1 MPAPPFL
8 VKISAALCLRFIY
21 LTVDLI
27 GGKPVLRVCQT
38 VDLALFHYDDAIRIL
53 HAGDTLGDDQL
64 RRIRDLLP
72 KCPSD
77 LASVAVSTALYCRQ

>member
-1 MPAPPFL
+1 MCA
-8 VKISAALCLRFIY
+8 KS
-21 LTVDLI
+21 
-27 GGKPVLRVCQT
+27 

-77 LASVAVSTALYCRQ
+77 LGIRRGVDRAGTVVKDQDLRFLQQRSRNTKPLFLSA